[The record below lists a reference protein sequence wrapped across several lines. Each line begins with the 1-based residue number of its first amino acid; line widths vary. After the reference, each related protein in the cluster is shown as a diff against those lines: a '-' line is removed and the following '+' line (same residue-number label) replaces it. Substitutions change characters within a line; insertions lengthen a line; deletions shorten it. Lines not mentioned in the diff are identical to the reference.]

1 MKLGSTNRSVPLR
14 RSALAIGLAMSLVG
28 GSAFAQSRSAGS
40 IFGDA
45 AAGSQIKIVSTDTGL
60 TRTLTADAKG
70 RYRAVELPIGSYSVT
85 AVSGGETVGAPREV
99 YVTAG
104 STEVN
109 FISGAQEL
117 GAVTVTATSL
127 PAIDVSRVDTFTELS
142 STILNNVPVARDIT
156 QAAVLAPSVNPAD
169 SRYGNSVSFGGAAA
183 SENAYYINGYPVTN
197 ALTNIG
203 STTLPF
209 DAIQSEQVLTGG
221 YSARYGRSTGG
232 VINVVTKSGSNEWKF
247 GALTTWTPESLRSG
261 RKDIYYAADT
271 GAAVAGQRYSDRGAI
286 SDSSLTYGAYAA
298 GPLVKDRLFLYVSGE
313 WTQRNLDQGSVRGGS
328 ATQGYTENET
338 KSPRWLTKIDWNIN
352 DSNILELTA
361 ISDKSGQSIDNFSWK
376 FADSTHGTDKTGGY
390 RYKDGGETY
399 IGKFTSYLTD
409 NLTLSA
415 MYGKQDTVHYSSP
428 FGYNPNDVYVTD
440 VRPAHSD
447 NPVTGLQPY
456 ASIDDP
462 GAYDKTDGYRID
474 LDWRLGDHDLSFGY
488 DVSNSESQA
497 GTTTSGPG
505 YRWIYYHTDTGATD
519 QGGYTTTPNSD
530 YVDQLVFGNGGQF
543 KVEQKAFYLEDRWQL
558 TDRWLLSL
566 GVRNDSFTNY
576 NSDGIAYV
584 EQKNQWAPRLG
595 FSWDVNGDSSLKIYG
610 NAGRYFLAMPLNV
623 AVRGAAGST
632 YTETY
637 YTYTSIDPTTG
648 VPQGLQ
654 LIGGPYSSNNEF
666 GQAPDPRTV
675 AAQNLKSHYQD
686 EYILG
691 MQQAIGSNWNW
702 GARLQYRDL
711 KSAIDDQCDN
721 RPMLKYMV
729 DNNIAIDPAYNF
741 SPDCRLFNPGE
752 DNVMLLDIPDAAGS
766 TDLVAVPYSAKD
778 MGVYLK
784 RRYIGM
790 DLFIEHPFDGKWF
803 GRVDYTLSHNY
814 GNDEG
819 QLDSDI
825 GQGDVSQTVLF
836 DHKELMEYGG
846 GNLPNDRRH
855 VVKAYGFYQLTPEWR
870 AGAALV
876 ARTGRPKQCLG
887 YYQGADTDGY
897 NPPGAPNADGTGT
910 TQDGFEF
917 WDTYLNYGPYYH
929 YCGGSPTARGAKGR
943 TPVDFQLS
951 LNAAYMP
958 TWAPGLAFKVDVF
971 NVLNKQVAQ
980 NITEIG
986 ENGGP
991 NVVYSSRGRVISY
1004 GAPRSVRF
1012 TINYDF

>member
-1 MKLGSTNRSVPLR
+1 MKLRNTNRIHLR
-14 RSALAIGLAMSLVG
+14 RSALAIGLALSLVG
-28 GSAFAQSRSAGS
+28 GSAVAQSRSAGS

-45 AAGSQIKIVSTDTGL
+45 AAGSQIKIVNTDTGQ
-60 TRTLTADAKG
+60 TRTITADAKG
-70 RYRAVELPIGSYSVT
+70 RFRASELQIGNYTVT
-85 AVSGGETVGAPREV
+85 ASNNGEQTGGSRSIYVGA
-99 YVTAG
+99 AG
-104 STEVN
+104 GTEVD
-109 FISGAQEL
+109 FVAQEL
-117 GAVTVTATSL
+117 GAVTVSANQL
-127 PAIDVSRVDTFTELS
+127 PSIDVSRVDTSTELS
-142 STILNNVPVARDIT
+142 ATILRNVPVARDIT
-156 QAAVLAPSVNPAD
+156 QAAVLAPSVIPAD

-232 VINVVTKSGSNEWKF
+232 VISVVTKSGSNEWKF
-247 GALTTWTPESLRSG
+247 GATATWSPESLRAG
-261 RKDIYYAADT
+261 RRDIYYANDT
-271 GAAVAGQRYSDRGAI
+271 GASSAGLLYSDRGTI
-286 SDSSLTYGAYAA
+286 SDNSLTYGAYAS
-298 GPLVKDRLFLYVSGE
+298 GPLIKDRLFVYVTGE
-313 WTQRNLDQGSVRGGS
+313 WTDRNYDAGSVRGGS
-328 ATQGYTENET
+328 PTQGYTET
-338 KSPRWLTKIDWNIN
+338 AYKSPRWLAKVDWNIN
-352 DSNILELTA
+352 DSNMLEFTA
-361 ISDKSGQSIDNFSWK
+361 ISDKTGQDIDNFSWN
-376 FADSTHGTDKTGGY
+376 FADSTHGTNKAGGY

-415 MYGKQDTVHYSSP
+415 MYGKQDTVHFSAP
-428 FGYNPNDVYVTD
+428 FGYNPNDVAVTD
-440 VRPAHSD
+440 SRPAHSA

-456 ASIDDP
+456 TTLADP
-462 GAYDKTDGYRID
+462 DAYDKTDGYRVD
-474 LDWRLGDHDLSFGY
+474 LEWHLGDHDLSFGY
-488 DVSNSESQA
+488 DVSNSESEA
-497 GTTTSGPG
+497 GTAMTGPG
-505 YRWIYYHTDTGATD
+505 YSWIYYHTDDGTTE

-530 YVDQLVFGNGGQF
+530 YVDQYVFTNGGKF
-543 KVEQKAFYLEDRWQL
+543 KVEQKAYYAEDRWQL

-595 FSWDVNGDSSLKIYG
+595 FTWDVNGDSTLKIYG

-637 YTYTSIDPTTG
+637 YTFTGIDPVTG
-648 VPQGLQ
+648 APQGTA

-686 EYILG
+686 EFILG
-691 MQQAIGSNWNW
+691 MQQAIGSDWNW
-702 GARLQYRDL
+702 GARLQYREL

-729 DNNIAIDPAYNF
+729 ENNIAIDPNYSY

-752 DNVMLLDIPDAAGS
+752 NNVMLLDIPDAAGS
-766 TDLVAVPYSAKD
+766 TDLVPVPYSKED
-778 MGVYLK
+778 MGMYLK
-784 RRYIGM
+784 RKYIGL
-790 DLFIEHPFDGKWF
+790 DLFLEHPFDGKWF

-819 QLDSDI
+819 QLNSDI

-855 VVKAYGFYQLTPEWR
+855 VVKAYGFYQINPEWR

-887 YYQGADTDGY
+887 YYTGAGGY

-910 TQDGFEF
+910 TQSGQEF
-917 WDTYLNYGPYYH
+917 WETYLSYGPYYH
-929 YCGGSPTARGAKGR
+929 YCGGQATPRGANGR
-943 TPVDFQLS
+943 TPVDIQLS

-958 TWAPGLAFKVDVF
+958 NWAPGLAFKVDVF

-980 NITEIG
+980 NVTEIG
-986 ENGGP
+986 ENGGV
-991 NVVYSSRGRVISY
+991 NVVYSSRDRVISY
-1004 GAPRSVRF
+1004 GAPRYVRF